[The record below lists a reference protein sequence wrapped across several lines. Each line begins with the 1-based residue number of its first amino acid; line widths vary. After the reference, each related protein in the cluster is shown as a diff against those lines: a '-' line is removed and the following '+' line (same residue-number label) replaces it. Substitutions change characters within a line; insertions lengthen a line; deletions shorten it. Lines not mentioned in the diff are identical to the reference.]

1 MIDLWWCY
9 KRKHKKTKSKLAR
22 NSLLAMQYE
31 YQYET
36 NSLLNLI
43 SQQPDIAEIY
53 FYANDHYEGNIN
65 F

>member
-1 MIDLWWCY
+1 MIDFDDVI
-9 KRKHKKTKSKLAR
+9 KENIKKTKSTLAR

-36 NSLLNLI
+36 NSLFNLI
-43 SQQPDIAEIY
+43 SQQPDIAKIY
-53 FYANDHYEGNIN
+53 FYANDHYEANIN

>member
-1 MIDLWWCY
+1 MIGFDDVI
-9 KRKHKKTKSKLAR
+9 KENIKKPKSTLAR

-43 SQQPDIAEIY
+43 SQQPDTA
-53 FYANDHYEGNIN
+53 
-65 F
+65 

>member
-1 MIDLWWCY
+1 MIDFDDVI
-9 KRKHKKTKSKLAR
+9 KENIKKTKSTLAR

-36 NSLLNLI
+36 NSLFNLI
-43 SQQPDIAEIY
+43 SQQPDIAKIY
-53 FYANDHYEGNIN
+53 FYANDHYESNIN

>member
-1 MIDLWWCY
+1 MIDFDDVI
-9 KRKHKKTKSKLAR
+9 KENIKKPKSTLAR